1 MIRSSFDGR
10 RSLID
15 LIAEWT
21 HTQPHNACE
30 RLRHFVAK
38 GLVPD
43 YDRVR
48 VGVRGGPTTPVVTK
62 EQWLHVRSFLP
73 PKPPDDLYVM
83 KYSNRDDVVKIGRSS
98 NVEHRRRA
106 LEVGHAFYIGVVAVF
121 PSCGHLEQQVHQRLD
136 IFKAKGAGREWFTVS
151 SEQAI
156 KAIRWVTGQPYP
168 AVRVAGGELQ

>member
-1 MIRSSFDGR
+1 MIRRSIDGR
-10 RSLID
+10 QSLID

-21 HTQPHNACE
+21 HTQPHNACQKLG
-30 RLRHFVAK
+30 RMVTN

-43 YDRVR
+43 YDRVCL
-48 VGVRGGPTTPVVTK
+48 GGRGGISTPVVTK

-83 KYSNRDDVVKIGRSS
+83 KYSNRDDVVKIGRSI
-98 NVEHRRRA
+98 NVEQRRRT
-106 LEVGHAFYIGVVAVF
+106 LESGHAFYIGVVAVF
-121 PSCGHLEQQVHQRLD
+121 PGDGHFEEQVHQRLD

-156 KAIRWVTGQPYP
+156 KAIQWVTGQTYP
-168 AVRVAGGELQ
+168 AVRVADGELQ